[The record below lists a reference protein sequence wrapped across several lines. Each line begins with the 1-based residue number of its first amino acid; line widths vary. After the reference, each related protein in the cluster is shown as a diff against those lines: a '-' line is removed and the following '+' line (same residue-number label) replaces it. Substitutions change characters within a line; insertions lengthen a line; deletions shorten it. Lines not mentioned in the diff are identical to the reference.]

1 MLGGEGEERITP
13 QGPFGNGS
21 CPSGAFGS
29 RRGRGWLCG
38 LRVHARAGRRT
49 VLNHLKN
56 TRVEAMRAIFL
67 FFLLCPHRDAEAA
80 PAYFASVANQAL
92 KLKGGASIGPD
103 LSLRAVVELEQ
114 QVKRVM
120 GADPALELNVSAL
133 RDRSDP
139 ELLRVLFLAVL
150 GNFTSGA
157 GSNWQ
162 QPCSLVVDPRTG
174 LVALE
179 DTPALASLAQKVVLM
194 LLVAVQFKQWVEEVR
209 AQRLAD
215 RKASERKQ

>member
-1 MLGGEGEERITP
+1 
-13 QGPFGNGS
+13 
-21 CPSGAFGS
+21 
-29 RRGRGWLCG
+29 
-38 LRVHARAGRRT
+38 
-49 VLNHLKN
+49 
-56 TRVEAMRAIFL
+56 MRATVYL
-67 FFLLCPHRDAEAA
+67 FFLLCPLPDEAA

-133 RDRSDP
+133 RERSDP

-157 GSNWQ
+157 GSAWQ
-162 QPCSLVVDPRTG
+162 QPCCLVVDPRTG

-215 RKASERKQ
+215 SRKKDEGRKI

>member
-1 MLGGEGEERITP
+1 MLCLMAV
-13 QGPFGNGS
+13 S
-21 CPSGAFGS
+21 CGA
-29 RRGRGWLCG
+29 
-38 LRVHARAGRRT
+38 T
-49 VLNHLKN
+49 
-56 TRVEAMRAIFL
+56 
-67 FFLLCPHRDAEAA
+67 

-92 KLKGGASIGPD
+92 RLRGGAVIGVD
-103 LSLRAVVELEQ
+103 LGVSAVAGLEQ

-120 GADPALELNVSAL
+120 GADPAQGLNVSAL

-139 ELLRVLFLAVL
+139 ELLRILFLAVL

-157 GSNWQ
+157 GSGWQ
-162 QPCSLVVDPRTG
+162 QPCKLVVDTRTG
-174 LVALE
+174 LVGLE

-215 RKASERKQ
+215 RKACERKQ